1 MLEIKKS
8 SFLKYNFFES
18 ELKLLGVVFS
28 KAGKK
33 IDPVKVQTI
42 TECPEPKTVKQLQR
56 FLGMVNFVSGF
67 IPHYATAMY
76 PLYQLLKKSE
86 KTFDCVIRR
95 GKTGHSRNQKI
106 FYPRDYDL

>member
-33 IDPVKVQTI
+33 IDSVKVQTI
-42 TECPEPKTVKQLQR
+42 T
-56 FLGMVNFVSGF
+56 VSGTKNRKAIAAVF
-67 IPHYATAMY
+67 G
-76 PLYQLLKKSE
+76 
-86 KTFDCVIRR
+86 D
-95 GKTGHSRNQKI
+95 G
-106 FYPRDYDL
+106 